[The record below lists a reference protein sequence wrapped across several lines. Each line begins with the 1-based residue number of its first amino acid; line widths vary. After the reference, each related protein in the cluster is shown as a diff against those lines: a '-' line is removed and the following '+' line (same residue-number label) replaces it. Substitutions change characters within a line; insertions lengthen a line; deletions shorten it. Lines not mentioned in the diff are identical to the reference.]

1 MNFHVMTLFP
11 EMIEQALQ
19 TSILGRAIKNG
30 CIGVKAV
37 NIRDYTK
44 DKHKKV
50 DDYPYGGGAGMLIQ
64 AQPVYDCFQA
74 VRADVEQRKGKAV
87 ADRLRVVYLTPQG
100 QCFHQALAGKLAEEE
115 ELVFLCGHYEGVDER
130 VLEEIVT
137 DYLSIGDYVLTG
149 GELPALVIMD
159 AVARLVPGVLH
170 NEVSADLETFH
181 DDLLEYPQ
189 YSRPVE
195 WHGKRVPEVLLSGD
209 HKKVDEWRREQSRER
224 TKCLRPDLYEKYQ
237 RRQEVIHSLLKKN
250 KALYIDM
257 TEALQRGREELIYA
271 EDDGVIVGDRQTG
284 ICRLA
289 AFSEKAA
296 VKLVKRA
303 AAESKFNQYVLHQ
316 PSLLVPLE
324 EMYQVEGCTPFRQ
337 AVYNSRIAPT
347 IKKRIEIRSLTPV
360 YQQEILQH
368 SSAVSESCIKEQLEK
383 GRLFGAFVEE
393 NLAGF
398 AGLHQGGGLG
408 LLYVDKPY
416 RRKGIG
422 RTMLSYLISQQLS
435 EGLTPYAVAAE
446 SQAALA
452 LFRQLGMKLGKES
465 VYWVKR

>member
-1 MNFHVMTLFP
+1 MDALAQVPYSMNCLQNLSPTDPTMKQDEQIYTLALTRISGLGQVGAYNLIKAMGSATDVFQHRNQIPQLIP
-11 EMIEQALQ
+11 EATEKLVKALDNPE
-19 TSILGRAIKNG
+19 AIK
-30 CIGVKAV
+30 
-37 NIRDYTK
+37 
-44 DKHKKV
+44 
-50 DDYPYGGGAGMLIQ
+50 
-64 AQPVYDCFQA
+64 
-74 VRADVEQRKGKAV
+74 RAE
-87 ADRLRVVYLTPQG
+87 
-100 QCFHQALAGKLAEEE
+100 
-115 ELVFLCGHYEGVDER
+115 
-130 VLEEIVT
+130 
-137 DYLSIGDYVLTG
+137 
-149 GELPALVIMD
+149 
-159 AVARLVPGVLH
+159 
-170 NEVSADLETFH
+170 
-181 DDLLEYPQ
+181 
-189 YSRPVE
+189 
-195 WHGKRVPEVLLSGD
+195 
-209 HKKVDEWRREQSRER
+209 
-224 TKCLRPDLYEKYQ
+224 
-237 RRQEVIHSLLKKN
+237 
-250 KALYIDM
+250 
-257 TEALQRGREELIYA
+257 EELIYA

-408 LLYVDKPY
+408 LLYVDKSY
-416 RRKGIG
+416 RGQGIG
-422 RTMLSYLISQQLS
+422 RTMLSYLIGQQLS